1 MRNSLL
7 KNIRFNMD
15 DAVDKELY
23 EWLSHL
29 PRGEFSADTKEYW
42 LNRLKTLKE
51 GE

>member
-1 MRNSLL
+1 MKDSLL
-7 KNIRFNMD
+7 KSIRFNMED
-15 DAVDKELY
+15 EKDRILY

-42 LNRLKTLKE
+42 LNRMKSLRE